1 MTEFVSEKQS
11 IPCVSYSVFLCLCPG
26 KAGKVD
32 FLGMNVDSAAAIAGQ
47 WVLLVI
53 GLVLLVAT
61 ILLAYKYRKSRKPQ
75 KSLSTMELKQKD

>member
-1 MTEFVSEKQS
+1 MLLTQYFLFVV
-11 IPCVSYSVFLCLCPG
+11 PVST
-26 KAGKVD
+26 KVD
-32 FLGMNVDSAAAIAGQ
+32 FLGMSVDSSAALAGQ

-61 ILLAYKYRKSRKPQ
+61 ILLAYKYRKSRKPE